1 MTARAVQA
9 RPTSVPV
16 RVPAVASLALRH
28 LLASDDATA
37 SVLGASSHAV
47 WLHAGGDV
55 LVVSTRD
62 ATRLPNGVE
71 IAATS
76 EAGLL
81 ELVPHGASV
90 VVGPDSLELGS
101 LVVDLVR
108 WWDPRPALARTTS
121 DDLGVAI
128 GGFPH
133 SVPGIDS
140 RPLRSA
146 LAVTSP
152 EDLVAAS
159 VTLLGRGPGLTP
171 EGDDV
176 LAGAL
181 AAIRTLG
188 TALGSRP
195 ALAMLDEAEG
205 ALADAAN
212 RRTTTFSA
220 ALIRC
225 AMRGEV
231 AAPAGGLLRALAG
244 RGDVDPNHRDL
255 LRVGH
260 TSGPALAAGIVLGA
274 QSLIEAET
282 TPNGGVQ

>member
-1 MTARAVQA
+1 
-9 RPTSVPV
+9 
-16 RVPAVASLALRH
+16 VASLALRH
-28 LLASDDATA
+28 LFSTDDVNA

-47 WLHAGGDV
+47 WLHARGEV
-55 LVVSTRD
+55 VVVSTRD
-62 ATRLPNGVE
+62 ATRLPNSVE

-76 EAGLL
+76 GAGLL
-81 ELVPHGASV
+81 DSVADGASI
-90 VVGPDSLELGS
+90 VVGTGSLAFDS

-108 WWDPRPALARTTS
+108 WWDPRPALPRTTS
-121 DDLGVAI
+121 DDLGVATA
-128 GGFPH
+128 GLPC

-140 RPLRSA
+140 GPLRSA

-152 EDLVAAS
+152 EDLVDAS
-159 VTLLGRGPGLTP
+159 VTLLGQGPGLTP

-181 AAIRTLG
+181 AAVRTLG
-188 TALGSRP
+188 TALGARP
-195 ALAMLDEAEG
+195 ALDMLDEAEG
-205 ALADAAN
+205 TLVDAAN
-212 RRTTTFSA
+212 SRTTTFSA

-225 AMRGEV
+225 ALQGEV

-244 RGDVDPNHRDL
+244 RGDVDSNHRDL

-260 TSGPALAAGIVLGA
+260 TSGPALAVGIVLGA
-274 QSLIEAET
+274 QSLIDSHI